1 MDFNIPLAA
10 GQSVLLIHFGHD
22 GAETKET
29 LSCVDRFT
37 GCVGSTGAVSI
48 VASSKLGTR
57 TFVAH
62 IWVLSAQRYA
72 CAGNSYAITEHKIDR
87 HGGACGNGDIHWT
100 SHTMMMM
107 MMNAKHSIVAQHSYY
122 DGWALCLYWTRTFY
136 GVIFLRVQGPSVS
149 AFFYQWEQD
158 LAVFCIVFKYK
169 TVVFHTS
176 TDRLQAQSD

>member
-10 GQSVLLIHFGHD
+10 GQAVLLIHFGHD

-29 LSCVDRFT
+29 LSCADRFT

-48 VASSKLGTR
+48 MASSKLGTR

-62 IWVLSAQRYA
+62 IWALSVLQYA
-72 CAGNSYAITEHKIDR
+72 RAGTKHKIDR

-107 MMNAKHSIVAQHSYY
+107 MNAKHSMVAQRSYY
-122 DGWALCLYWTRTFY
+122 DGWALRLYWTRIFD
-136 GVIFLRVQGPSVS
+136 GVIVLRVQGPSVS
-149 AFFYQWEQD
+149 AFYQWEQD
-158 LAVFCIVFKYK
+158 LAVFYIVFKYK
-169 TVVFHTS
+169 TVVFHTA
-176 TDRLQAQSD
+176 TDRLQA